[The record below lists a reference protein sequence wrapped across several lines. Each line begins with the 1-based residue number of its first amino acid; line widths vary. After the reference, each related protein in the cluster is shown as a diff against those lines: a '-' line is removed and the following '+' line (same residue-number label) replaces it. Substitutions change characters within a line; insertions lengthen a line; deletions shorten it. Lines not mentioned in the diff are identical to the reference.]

1 MIVSLILLAI
11 LTIGA
16 VSASDTSDNLAV
28 SNSSDDTVEASL
40 DDVDVLADDDYN
52 IDIQD
57 DDIKDGD
64 DWVAELMVPGDTTSG
79 NFTIYCH
86 DDNGDNY
93 YLFNREIPENLDDD
107 ANWYQDGDNG
117 PIKCRVFKKDLTYN
131 NDINCRYLNITF
143 VKDNEN
149 IIDKLA
155 QLFIDDEAGQIT
167 FGSPYH
173 TYVCE
178 EITTTSDE
186 YFCGV
191 GIPNDVRG
199 NFTVYRDDDGERKYF
214 FNRAVPDNF
223 EVDPD
228 PNWWVSDFGIIEC
241 NVKYSHLENT
251 DDIEDGNEIVFAFM
265 VDNQVY
271 EGLSDTYKV
280 ETGDGY
286 VRFNSIEH
294 HDEPYWNP
302 NEVKFDNSDEVVL
315 RIYDFPEDIDAV
327 FYLIISKDDQVV
339 KNITFNRWDDNHWVD
354 YFVDKD
360 DENWSPNKRYL
371 IKVADLGDIAC
382 DEYNFKV
389 QFTRNYEFDENI
401 DYDVGT
407 IAVVPF
413 VVNVNNDQE
422 VFSDILNYMFEI
434 EVPEDAEGSASVY
447 VDDNPIFENKPL
459 SEIQYID
466 YEWRNGH
473 FIRLNDLQIKDLGEH
488 DIQLNVTYNG
498 NTRIIQTRKNIAVG
512 DNSVILRT
520 VSRGDDSYVELI
532 LEYPIS
538 PDSVFDLYLNNTKSG
553 NVSLYDYT
561 WDKFAP
567 LYSYELKF
575 SLFEENEYVD
585 WGELKEGTYNG
596 VVKNGEDEIGQ
607 DTFSIYSFYLYYSEG
622 EFNVNSDV
630 KVINLTVPD
639 EFFNENG
646 RLYVLAPRY
655 DSEIIP
661 VNETITQLNP
671 TKVWDNELNMW
682 ICSFTPADL
691 NLIDS
696 SLFHDWDIIK
706 IAFVYNYPPKYTG
719 EQDGVDVGYEVIQAH
734 EYLRFNIQGDN
745 AILQGYDDEGH
756 LFVKPNT
763 ILLNQDEEYNESTC
777 VARLYIGDYEAS
789 GNLVMTVLDSGVEVF
804 NMPFENVDLG
814 DNQYGVYGFNVWLDE
829 MNLSNVQDKDILE
842 LAFNDAEGN
851 KESILVS
858 VQRTDSFIR
867 LYVIDDYDPENSGME
882 FHTFYHNL
890 TDGDYDE
897 IEMGWHSKGNFVTVY
912 SPTQLAD
919 NDLTVA
925 IKSDDGQFEKEL
937 SVNDDW
943 ACGYEYDVACYVYSY
958 AITDGLKAMPDG
970 NFTVTYNYNDQVIT
984 HKRNKAGDWVSVII
998 TPGDVAEKF
1007 DITVN
1012 DKLSDENDVALSI
1025 IATDNANRQ
1034 TVLFDLGSGYFSVY
1048 VNGTRLENL
1057 GGLVP
1062 WVEPYEDEDNW
1073 ELVRIDLPDVTELEL
1088 FRLCTDNAGCPE
1100 VYFTLADLGITQP
1113 GTYNIKITHYP
1124 SVKDGLDYHANN
1136 GYGEESWLAS
1146 DSIYITETELINKD
1160 IVFDNSNATIDI
1172 SSVNSDVVITLASGG
1187 SPIADAD
1194 IVYSIN
1200 GGSEV
1205 DATTDGNGQVTVAAP
1220 EGDVLVNVNYAGR
1233 QESKTLYFRVSTGMT
1248 IASSGNDVIIT
1259 LTDAFGNK
1267 VAGAGITYRLNNAD
1281 KVDAT
1286 TDANGQVI
1294 ITPLEGTVKVIGS
1307 FAGTVAFKASS
1318 AVETLTLPIIPAETT
1333 LTIAKGNASAVIT
1346 LTGNGTPM
1354 ANVNITYSLNDVEN
1368 TTSTDEN
1375 GTVTL
1380 TDLTGKV
1387 TIVAKY
1393 LGSDA
1398 FKPSNATAVFDFNA
1412 TSGNETTGN
1421 GTGDNNNPG
1430 GNTEPGNNT
1439 NPNQNTTVEKVK
1451 TTLSAA
1457 SITMTYTYSG
1467 ALVATLKDANG
1478 NAVSGATITFN
1489 FGNAVY
1495 NITTDGEGNAVRT
1508 IGLAPKVYTVN
1519 IAYAGNDT
1527 YLGSSATAKVTVYKA
1542 TPVFTA
1548 KAQKFKA
1555 STKTKKYTV
1564 TLKSNGKVVKNAP
1577 LTLKIG
1583 GKTFKATTNSKGQAT
1598 FKMTKLTKKGT
1609 FNAKVKFV
1617 ANSFY
1622 KSVTKTV
1629 KITIK

>member
-1 MIVSLILLAI
+1 M
-11 LTIGA
+11 
-16 VSASDTSDNLAV
+16 NL
-28 SNSSDDTVEASL
+28 
-40 DDVDVLADDDYN
+40 
-52 IDIQD
+52 
-57 DDIKDGD
+57 
-64 DWVAELMVPGDTTSG
+64 
-79 NFTIYCH
+79 
-86 DDNGDNY
+86 
-93 YLFNREIPENLDDD
+93 
-107 ANWYQDGDNG
+107 
-117 PIKCRVFKKDLTYN
+117 
-131 NDINCRYLNITF
+131 TF
-143 VKDNEN
+143 VKDNKN
-149 IIDKLA
+149 LVDKLA
-155 QLFIDDEAGQIT
+155 QLFINDDDTIT

-173 TYVCE
+173 TYVWEGE
-178 EITTTSDE
+178 EIDTTSDD

-199 NFTVYRDDDGERKYF
+199 SFTVYRDDDGERKYF
-214 FNRAVPDNF
+214 FNRAVPDDLEN
-223 EVDPD
+223 D
-228 PNWWVSDFGIIEC
+228 PNWGEYDFGIIEC
-241 NVKYSHLENT
+241 NVKYYDLENT
-251 DDIEDGNEIVFAFM
+251 DDIEDGDEIVFAFM
-265 VDNQVY
+265 VDGQVY
-271 EGLSDTYKV
+271 DDLSETYKF
-280 ETGDGY
+280 EKGDGY

-294 HDEPYWNP
+294 HDEPFWNP
-302 NEVKFDNSDEVVL
+302 NEVKADNPDEVVL
-315 RIYDFPEDIDAV
+315 RIFDFPEDIDAV
-327 FYLIISKDDQVV
+327 FYLIISKDNQVV
-339 KNITFNRWDDNHWVD
+339 KNITFERWDDDHWVD
-354 YFVDKD
+354 YYVDKD
-360 DENWSPNKRYL
+360 DEDWSPNKRYL
-371 IKVADLGDIAC
+371 IKVKDLEDLPC

-389 QFTRNYEFDENI
+389 QFTRNYIFDENM

-413 VVNVNNDQE
+413 VVNINNDE
-422 VFSDILNYMFEI
+422 EEFSDILNYIFEI
-434 EVPEDAEGSASVY
+434 EVPEDGEGSASLY
-447 VDDNPIFENKPL
+447 VDGSAVYENKAL

-466 YEWRNGH
+466 YEWRNGY
-473 FIRLNDLQIKDLGEH
+473 FIRLNDLAITTSGEH

-512 DNSVILRT
+512 ENVVTFKSVNNGD
-520 VSRGDDSYVELI
+520 SRYVDFYLQ
-532 LEYPIS
+532 YPMS
-538 PDSVFDLYLNNTKSG
+538 ADSVLDLYLNNTKSG
-553 NVSLYDYT
+553 NVSIYDYI
-561 WDKFAP
+561 WDRFAP
-567 LYSYELKF
+567 LYSNELEFK
-575 SLFEENEYVD
+575 SIDYDGYIDDENVLD
-585 WGELKEGTYNG
+585 VGKYNG
-596 VVKNGEDEIGQ
+596 AVKNGDDTLGEG
-607 DTFSIYSFYLYYSEG
+607 TFSVYDFYIYLIDE
-622 EFNVNSDV
+622 EFDIDDNKNVIE
-630 KVINLTVPD
+630 INIPE
-639 EFFNENG
+639 EFFNEHGNF
-646 RLYVLAPRY
+646 YILAHDYQNVRF
-655 DSEIIP
+655 
-661 VNETITQLNP
+661 NKTITELTNVHNEELGVYVCSLNS
-671 TKVWDNELNMW
+671 TDMGLDD
-682 ICSFTPADL
+682 TG
-691 NLIDS
+691 
-696 SLFHDWDIIK
+696 LFYDWDILK
-706 IAFVYNYPPKYTG
+706 FSFVYNYPPKY
-719 EQDGVDVGYEVIQAH
+719 EEWRDDVEIGYELSVKSYYKLNILDHSVIFR
-734 EYLRFNIQGDN
+734 EY
-745 AILQGYDDEGH
+745 DEESERH
-756 LFVKPNT
+756 LFIRPNT
-763 ILLNQDEEYNESTC
+763 ILLNQDEDYNSSTW
-777 VARLYIGDYEAS
+777 VARLYIDDYKAS
-789 GNLVMTVLDSGVEVF
+789 GSLVMTVWGSEVVVF
-804 NMPFENVDLG
+804 DIPFENVELG
-814 DNQYGVYGFNVWLDE
+814 DNQHGEYGFNVGLDE
-829 MNLSNVQDKDILE
+829 MDLSGVQDKDILE
-842 LAFNDAEGN
+842 LTFNDGSDEP
-851 KESILVS
+851 ESIFVS

-867 LYVIDDYDPENSGME
+867 FYVLDDYDPEESWEME
-882 FHTFYHNL
+882 FHTFYRNL
-890 TDGDYDE
+890 TDGDYDVDMAYHFYGKF
-897 IEMGWHSKGNFVTVY
+897 ITVD
-912 SPTQLAD
+912 SPTQID
-919 NDLTVA
+919 DLTVT
-925 IKSDDGQFEKEL
+925 IKSDDGQFEKVL
-937 SVNDDW
+937 SLNEFTYDD
-943 ACGYEYDVACYVYSY
+943 YEYDSRTYAYSY
-958 AITDGLKAMPDG
+958 AITDELKGMPDG
-970 NFTVTYNYNDQVIT
+970 NFTVTYNCNGQEIT

-998 TPGDVAEKF
+998 TPDDVAEKF

-1025 IATDNANRQ
+1025 IATEDANRH
-1034 TVLFDLGSGYFSVY
+1034 TIGFDLGYGYFSVY

-1057 GGLVP
+1057 GTLVP
-1062 WVEPYEDEDNW
+1062 WVEPEEDDEDGYK
-1073 ELVRIDLPDVTELEL
+1073 LVRIDLPGVTELEL

-1124 SVKDGLDYHANN
+1124 SVEGGWDYHENN
-1136 GYGEESWLAS
+1136 GYGEPSGVAS
-1146 DSIYITETELINKD
+1146 PSFYITETELINKD
-1160 IVFDNSNATIDI
+1160 IVFDNSNATIEI
-1172 SSVNSDVVITLASGG
+1172 SAVNSDVVITLASGG

-1194 IVYSIN
+1194 IIYSLN

-1220 EGDVLVNVNYAGR
+1220 EGDVLVNVTYSGR
-1233 QESKTLYFRVSTGMT
+1233 QESKTLYFRVSTGMV

-1281 KVDAT
+1281 KVDAA

-1307 FAGTVAFKASS
+1307 FAGTVSFKASS

-1380 TDLTGKV
+1380 TDLTGEA

-1398 FKPSNATAVFDFNA
+1398 FKPSNVTAVFDFNA
-1412 TSGNETTGN
+1412 TSGNATTGN
-1421 GTGDNNNPG
+1421 GTGGNTNPG

-1467 ALVATLKDANG
+1467 ALVATLKDENG

-1495 NITTDGEGNAVRT
+1495 NITTDSEGNAVRT

-1527 YLGSSATAKVTVYKA
+1527 YVGSSATAKVTVYKA

-1577 LTLKIG
+1577 LTLKIN